1 MITHVEDIMP
11 IKLRSQARQTPC
23 RKNSRT
29 MKTAMAVSCW
39 GGQFWEGDGE
49 SILEDKWTE
58 YHWAVSWK
66 WLRWKILCYGVLP
79 PKKIIFFFIKR
90 EEQLEHRSSATVLA
104 LCCRA
109 KGSMECVLHIFTSP
123 SQFPSFPSA
132 DCSLPVL
139 PARAHTPCNPLL
151 RKQQVCGYHWGPGW
165 PSQRGKESTLCGCS
179 ICLP

>member
-66 WLRWKILCYGVLP
+66 WLRWKILCYVCFTTKKNNFLFYKTGGTAWAPFLCDGVS
-79 PKKIIFFFIKR
+79 I
-90 EEQLEHRSSATVLA
+90 VLQSQRQHGV
-104 LCCRA
+104 RA
-109 KGSMECVLHIFTSP
+109 AHLYI
-123 SQFPSFPSA
+123 
-132 DCSLPVL
+132 SLPVPFL
-139 PARAHTPCNPLL
+139 PFCWLQPARPASESAHTL
-151 RKQQVCGYHWGPGW
+151 
-165 PSQRGKESTLCGCS
+165 
-179 ICLP
+179 